1 MDRGGVRN
9 SRKRTSPRSREKLSA
24 RATET
29 GLSSHMG
36 WDTLPLTGTRVLR
49 SGFPLSPDPGAG
61 LLTRRCELSLWAC
74 LRPRGTETKQVKVIY
89 KARRTYSTYVFI
101 GNRSDYEG
109 RSRVPTSAPGSCE
122 EGREE
127 ESAFTQRL
135 LLSPACLGGPFRC
148 SQQAQERPWG
158 AAGGKG
164 RLLTLD
170 RDLSRPSDMRGAP
183 GGLS

>member
-74 LRPRGTETKQVKVIY
+74 LRPPSNRNKTGQSYLQSKTHIQHVGIY
-89 KARRTYSTYVFI
+89 RK
-101 GNRSDYEG
+101 
-109 RSRVPTSAPGSCE
+109 P
-122 EGREE
+122 
-127 ESAFTQRL
+127 
-135 LLSPACLGGPFRC
+135 
-148 SQQAQERPWG
+148 
-158 AAGGKG
+158 K
-164 RLLTLD
+164 
-170 RDLSRPSDMRGAP
+170 
-183 GGLS
+183 